1 MTRGWDAIVVGAGPA
16 GAAAA
21 LVMAR
26 AGLHVLLLERGE
38 TVGSKNVFGGILHTH
53 ALAALVPDF
62 ADRAPLERHVVR
74 RAFAFLTDEGS
85 LTLQIGATDAA
96 DAYTVRRPLFD
107 RWFAEEARAAGAVL
121 VPATVVD
128 DVVIQDGRVVGIETR
143 RRDGRALAPIVV
155 GADGVNSV
163 VARRAGAR
171 PDFPLSALA
180 LGVKQ
185 VFALAPGVIEER
197 FGVRDRQGVAL
208 EAVGHPT
215 RGMQGGGFVYTNH
228 ASLSVGVICRLDQ
241 LAASGVTPEELLSAF
256 EAHPAVSP
264 WLRGA
269 EPLEYGAHLLP
280 LGAADLVPRLASHG
294 LLLAGDA
301 AGLLVSRGVTHEG
314 ANLAMASGAAAGVA
328 AVAAHRARDFSATTL
343 ERAYR
348 AELARLGV
356 TAHVDAGRRVE
367 AALRAPELYA
377 ALPEV
382 AWEAAR
388 RFVSVGDGPPVGL
401 RHALR
406 LATREGVS
414 AARLGRVAAR
424 LVWGWR

>member
-26 AGLHVLLLERGE
+26 SGLHVLLLERAE
-38 TVGSKNVFGGILHTH
+38 TAGGKNVFGGVLHTH
-53 ALAALVPDF
+53 ALTALVPDF
-62 ADRAPLERHVVR
+62 AGRAPLERQVVR
-74 RAFAFLTDEGS
+74 RSFAFLTREGS
-85 LTLQIGATDAA
+85 VALQIASTDAA

-128 DVVIQDGRVVGIETR
+128 DVVLDNGRVVGVETR
-143 RRDGRALAPIVV
+143 RADGRALAPIVI

-171 PDFPLSALA
+171 PDFTLSALA

-185 VFALAPGVIEER
+185 VFALAPALIEER

-208 EAVGHPT
+208 EAVGDVT
-215 RGMQGGGFVYTNH
+215 RGMQGGGFVYTNR

-241 LAASGVTPEELLSAF
+241 LAACGVTPEALLSAF
-256 EAHPAVSP
+256 EGHPAISP

-269 EPLEYGAHLLP
+269 EPVEYGAHLLP
-280 LGAADLVPRLASHG
+280 LGAADLVPRLAGDG
-294 LLLAGDA
+294 LLLVGDA

-314 ANLAMASGAAAGVA
+314 ANLAMASGAAAGAA
-328 AVAAHRARDFSATTL
+328 AVAAHRNRDFLAPAL
-343 ERAYR
+343 DRAYR

-377 ALPEV
+377 GLPGLV
-382 AWEAAR
+382 CEAAR

-406 LATREGVS
+406 LATRERGS
-414 AARLGRVAAR
+414 AVRLGRAAAR